1 MAVYVDR
8 PLQMQCLTLMLQST
22 SLGLVK
28 RHDGLLKIGLRK
40 PLAICFCGKWCFDY
54 FLPAKVF
61 PLKKLFLHGVT
72 KFLLLG

>member
-1 MAVYVDR
+1 
-8 PLQMQCLTLMLQST
+8 
-22 SLGLVK
+22 VK
-28 RHDGLLKIGLRK
+28 LHDGLLKIGLRK

-61 PLKKLFLHGVT
+61 PLKKLLLHGVT